1 MDVRGGSMSR
11 NAAWTC
17 FAMLAT
23 RAREAKH
30 GHDFASNVM
39 HVESDDICPKCLS
52 WISSTAPVR
61 RTAYGLVQHEACPR
75 DPAPA
80 STVSAS

>member
-1 MDVRGGSMSR
+1 MSR
-11 NAAWTC
+11 NAAWSR
-17 FAMLAT
+17 LALLAP

-39 HVESDDICPKCLS
+39 HVDSDDICPKCLS
-52 WISSTAPVR
+52 WITSTAPVR

-75 DPAPA
+75 DAAPA
-80 STVSAS
+80 SAVSAS

>member
-1 MDVRGGSMSR
+1 MSR
-11 NAAWTC
+11 NAAWGRL
-17 FAMLAT
+17 AMLT
-23 RAREAKH
+23 PRVREAKH

-39 HVESDDICPKCLS
+39 HADGDDICPKCLS

-75 DPAPA
+75 SAEPA